1 MTPKSARFL
10 TAEWRWLA
18 MLNYE
23 VDPKLLLPLVPAGTE
38 LDWWQGRTFLSLVAF
53 RFLNTRV
60 AGLAIPFH
68 RNFDEVNL
76 RFYVRRADG
85 AQVKRGVVFMKEFV
99 PRRAIAWVARAF
111 YNENYVA
118 LPMDHRID
126 IGEGTVTAEYCWKFS
141 GRVNRVAVRAA
152 GRSAVPASGSQEE
165 FITEH
170 YWGYATQRD
179 SGTMEYEVEH
189 PQWRVWSASD
199 FSVEADFKTLYGVKL
214 GEALHQRPASAFL
227 AEGSA
232 VTVYRGRRIAK

>member
-1 MTPKSARFL
+1 MRTGPARFL

-23 VDPKLLLPLVPAGTE
+23 VDPKLLLSLVPAGTE
-38 LDWWQGRTFLSLVAF
+38 LDSWQGRTFLSLVAF

-85 AQVKRGVVFMKEFV
+85 DQVKRGVVFIKEIV
-99 PRRAIAWVARAF
+99 PRRAIAWVARTF

-126 IGEGTVTAEYCWKFS
+126 IGEDTMAAEYRWTI
-141 GRVNRVAVRAA
+141 GELENEITVQAA
-152 GRSAVPASGSQEE
+152 GPSSLPTSGSQEE

-189 PQWRVWSASD
+189 PQWSVWSASD

-214 GEALHQRPASAFL
+214 GEALHQSPVSAFL
-227 AEGSA
+227 AEGSP
-232 VTVYRGRRIAK
+232 VTVYRGRRIV